1 MEFLMDNIMW
11 FIGGALVVVLAIIGF
26 YAEKKNF
33 GKLKNSNEKKEPI
46 NNDIKEEIVQSNT
59 ETKEEVTQSNVEV
72 KEEVVENTPI
82 KIDDVIE
89 ENNINKDIKDNQE
102 VVSEEREVI
111 DNDIKIEEP
120 SETEILS
127 KVAKEEIISEEAIEE
142 EQKEE
147 NKEEEIKEIKE
158 EIVENQITDSVDEI
172 GIKEEEELPVTI
184 EETIDDVKN
193 NSNSENS
200 GINEVSLEEIEEASI
215 KKENEPEKVPEKKS
229 LFGLSKK
236 TKEEVVEEPTKEEI
250 EEATKEDQGI
260 PEDDDVWKF

>member
-46 NNDIKEEIVQSNT
+46 NNEIKKEIVQSNT
-59 ETKEEVTQSNVEV
+59 ETKEEVAQSNDEV
-72 KEEVVENTPI
+72 KEEVVENAPLKT
-82 KIDDVIE
+82 DDVIE
-89 ENNINKDIKDNQE
+89 ENNINKDINDNQE
-102 VVSEEREVI
+102 VVSEEKEVI

-142 EQKEE
+142 E
-147 NKEEEIKEIKE
+147 NKEEETKEIKE
-158 EIVENQITDSVDEI
+158 EVVENQITDSVDEI

-200 GINEVSLEEIEEASI
+200 GINEVSLEEIEEVSI

-236 TKEEVVEEPTKEEI
+236 TKDEVVEEPTKEEI

>member
-33 GKLKNSNEKKEPI
+33 GKSKNSNEKKEPI
-46 NNDIKEEIVQSNT
+46 NNEIKEEIVQSNT
-59 ETKEEVTQSNVEV
+59 ETKEEVVQSNLET
-72 KEEVVENTPI
+72 KDEVVENAPLKT
-82 KIDDVIE
+82 DDVIK
-89 ENNINKDIKDNQE
+89 ENNINKDINDNQE
-102 VVSEEREVI
+102 VVSEEKEVI

-147 NKEEEIKEIKE
+147 NKEEEIKEE
-158 EIVENQITDSVDEI
+158 VVENQITDSVDEI

-193 NSNSENS
+193 NSNSKNS

-229 LFGLSKK
+229 LFGLNKK